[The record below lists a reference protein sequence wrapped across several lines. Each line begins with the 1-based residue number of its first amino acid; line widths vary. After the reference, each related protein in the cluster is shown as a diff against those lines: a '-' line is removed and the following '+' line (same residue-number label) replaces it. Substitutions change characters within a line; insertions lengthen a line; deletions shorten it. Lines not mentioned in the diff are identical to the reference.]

1 MSKLIIKET
10 SEGIF
15 LANVEDFDVEQ
26 TLSCGQCF
34 RWEKEVDGS
43 FTGIAFG
50 KVLNIKK
57 TGEGVFL
64 LSNSNLAEFDAI
76 WRKYFDFDRDYGKI
90 KSILSKDDEIM
101 RKAVAF
107 GGGIRLLN
115 QDPWEILISYIISAN
130 NSIPNIS
137 RIIKKLSEKYGNV
150 LLYRG
155 KTYYSFPS
163 VNQLLGENV
172 EALKECRAGFRCK
185 YIAAAIELAKNGQI
199 DFAQMGKMNY
209 EKAKQEL
216 MKIPG
221 VGPKVADCIA
231 LFSLGKYDAYPVD
244 VWVKRVTED
253 FYLKKDSKLTEIAEF
268 AKKKFGSYAGFAQ
281 EYLFYYVRNGG

>member
-1 MSKLIIKET
+1 MSKLIIEET
-10 SEGIF
+10 PEGI
-15 LANVEDFDVEQ
+15 LLTNVEDFDIEQ
-26 TLSCGQCF
+26 TFSCGQCF

-57 TGEGVFL
+57 AGEGMFL
-64 LSNSNLAEFDAI
+64 LINTNLQEFDDI
-76 WRKYFDFDRDYGKI
+76 WKKYFDFDRDYGKI

-101 RKAVAF
+101 REAVAF

-130 NSIPNIS
+130 NSITNIS
-137 RIIKKLSEKYGNV
+137 RIIKKLSEKYGNA
-150 LLYRG
+150 LSYRG
-155 KTYYSFPS
+155 KTYFSFPT
-163 VNQLLGENV
+163 VNQLSGENV

-185 YIAAAIELAKNGQI
+185 YIAAAIEMAKNGQI
-199 DFAQMGKMNY
+199 DLAQIGKMDY

-231 LFSLGKYDAYPVD
+231 LFSLGKYEAYPID

-253 FYLKKDSKLTEIAEF
+253 LYLRKESKLAEIAEF
-268 AKKKFGSYAGFAQ
+268 AKKKFGGYAGFAQ
-281 EYLFYYVRNGG
+281 EYLFFYVRKK